1 MKTLFAL
8 LIGSFLTLYT
18 AYAQDVKQYDLQD
31 VIVVG
36 NQGSIRTKVN
46 SPVPVDV
53 LDIKKV
59 VCSMP
64 LNNLNDLLNYLVPSF
79 NSNRQSA
86 ADGTEHIDPVS
97 LRGLGPDQV
106 LVLVN
111 GKRRHTTS
119 LAVSYT
125 HLTLPTKRIV

>member
-1 MKTLFAL
+1 MRSLFAIL
-8 LIGSFLTLYT
+8 FLTLIGFSSVF
-18 AYAQDVKQYDLQD
+18 AQDVKEIDLQD
-31 VIVVG
+31 IIVVG
-36 NQGSIRTKVN
+36 NRGSIRTKVN
-46 SPVPVDV
+46 SPVPVDI

-59 VCSMP
+59 QSAMP
-64 LNNLNDLLNYLVPSF
+64 VNNLNDLLNYIVPSF

-86 ADGTEHIDPVS
+86 SDGTEHIDPVS

-119 LAVSYT
+119 LVNY
-125 HLTLPTKRIV
+125 RIP